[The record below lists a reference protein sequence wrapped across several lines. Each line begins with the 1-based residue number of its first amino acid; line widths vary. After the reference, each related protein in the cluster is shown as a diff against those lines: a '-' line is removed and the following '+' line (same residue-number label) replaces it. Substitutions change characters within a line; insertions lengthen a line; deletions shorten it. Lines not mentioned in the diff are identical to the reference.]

1 MVARSSSWGGRL
13 LRHTRNRLISGT
25 LLLVPLVVTLLV
37 LRFLYGILDGY
48 VKPVREA
55 FVRLGLPDSEA
66 LGVVCALGALLLV
79 LYAGG
84 ALTTRMLGRRALALG
99 ESLVVRIPLVKSVY
113 SATKKVVDMLSTS
126 TGSQFKSVVIVEF
139 PRPGMKTIAFLTGT
153 VRDEHG
159 REHYK
164 VYIPTAPNP
173 TSGYIEILPPEQVR
187 VTRMPVEEGL
197 KMVVSGGMISPEIM
211 ELDLPGAPGNERTGV

>member
-1 MVARSSSWGGRL
+1 MVAKSSSWGGRL
-13 LRHTRNRLISGT
+13 LRHVRNSLISGT

-48 VKPVREA
+48 VKPVRML

-66 LGVVCALGALLLV
+66 LGVACALAALLLV

-84 ALTTRMLGRRALALG
+84 VLTSRMLGRRALALG
-99 ESLVVRIPLVKSVY
+99 ESLVVRIPLVKSV
-113 SATKKVVDMLSTS
+113 VV
-126 TGSQFKSVVIVEF
+126 VEV

-187 VTRMPVEEGL
+187 VTHMPVEEGL
-197 KMVVSGGMISPEIM
+197 KMVVSGGMISPETM
-211 ELDLPGAPGNERTGV
+211 ELDLPNGGATP